1 MSTIDQPEPR
11 VLPPLI
17 AGQRLDQPT
26 FHERYEAMP
35 PGTWAELV
43 GGIVYMPSPLRN
55 DHGETDLSI
64 SYWIGHYKRFTRGL
78 RGGTNVTTILGGP
91 REVQPDQQ
99 LRIPV
104 ELGGL
109 TRLVD
114 GYVTGPPELVV
125 EVARSSKPFDLGV
138 KKGDYER
145 AGVPEYLFIG
155 LEPEEV
161 RWFVRRGGRF
171 AELPPDPDGI
181 YRSEVFPGLWLDAKA
196 LFDDDLD
203 RLIAVLDQG
212 LATPEHAAFV
222 ARLAEADS
230 KGLTS

>member
-1 MSTIDQPEPR
+1 MSTIDRAEPR
-11 VLPPLI
+11 TLPPLA
-17 AGQRLDQPT
+17 AGQRLDQKT
-26 FHERYEAMP
+26 FHDRYEAMP

-43 GGIVYMPSPLRN
+43 GGTVYMPSPLRN
-55 DHGETDLSI
+55 DHGENDQSL
-64 SYWIGHYKRFTRGL
+64 SYWLVHYKRYTRGL

-99 LRIPV
+99 LWIPV
-104 ELGGL
+104 EAGGL
-109 TRLVD
+109 TRLID

-138 KKGDYER
+138 KKNDYER
-145 AGVPEYLFIG
+145 AGVPEYLFVG
-155 LEPEEV
+155 LDPEEV
-161 RWFVRRGGRF
+161 RWFVRRDGRF
-171 AELPPDPDGI
+171 AELPPGPDGI

-212 LATPEHAAFV
+212 IATAEHAAFV
-222 ARLAEADS
+222 DRLS
-230 KGLTS
+230 KAGRRT